1 MLQYYAM
8 LALGLG
14 VPLILAAAA
23 ALHWRLVRRWPFV
36 LLAAASV
43 LSFANQLASQVTAL
57 RVLYN
62 VSGLLAYLLAGVG
75 AIGVIRAAL
84 RERREPS
91 TNS

>member
-8 LALGLG
+8 CALGLG

-23 ALHWRLVRRWPFV
+23 ALHWRLVGRWPFI

-43 LSFANQLASQVTAL
+43 LGFANRLASQVTAL
-57 RVLYN
+57 RFFSN

-75 AIGVIRAAL
+75 AIGVIHASL
-84 RERREPS
+84 RERRRSS
-91 TNS
+91 TSA